1 MPPAFR
7 PFLLALSAAFLLSGT
22 ALGIGFRSSAQ
33 VVVASGV
40 RLRDFEG
47 KGRDTALRALTQQL
61 YARYRDDADFLLLVA
76 NRTTIP
82 ASTPDLGYHF
92 RVANT
97 VAGLGVPKFNAG
109 ANFGQTN
116 TLQGI
121 LYFPRWTLFWRS
133 PLLHELAHGWA
144 NDALPTA
151 ERGHFGF
158 CGAGSQLGGFDMR
171 TLKALGGGLYQAKNR
186 AGRPFG
192 TATNGNDVP
201 YSDFELYLMG
211 LLPANEV
218 RPFACAVGASW
229 VSPAQGIFRA
239 QQMQTLTIADVQRR
253 LGPRLP
259 DARTAPK
266 TFRVLAVLLSEGEPT
281 LAQVRGAE
289 RAVTQIAVQD
299 NHDSTYTFFEATR
312 GRGRLLLLRPKLL
325 EK

>member
-1 MPPAFR
+1 MPAALR
-7 PFLLALSAAFLLSGT
+7 PSITALSVAFLLST
-22 ALGIGFRSSAQ
+22 SASALNLRSSGPL
-33 VVVASGV
+33 VVASGV
-40 RLRDFEG
+40 RLSEFEG
-47 KGRDTALRALTQQL
+47 QGRDTALKKLTQQL
-61 YARYRDDADFLLLVA
+61 YTRYRDDADFLLLVA

-92 RVANT
+92 RVKND
-97 VAGLGVPKFNAG
+97 VSGLGTPKFNSG
-109 ANFGQTN
+109 GTFGKTN

-121 LYFPRWTLFWRS
+121 LYFPRWAMFWRS
-133 PLLHELAHGWA
+133 PLLHELAHQWA

-158 CGAGSQLGGFDMR
+158 CGAGSQLGGFDSK
-171 TLKALGGGLYQAKNR
+171 TLKALGGGLYQAKNL

-192 TATNGNDVP
+192 TASNGNDVP

-211 LLPANEV
+211 LLPASEV
-218 RPFACAVGASW
+218 RPFACALGASW
-229 VSPAQGIFRA
+229 VNQTQGIFRA
-239 QQMQTLTIADVQRR
+239 QQMQTLTITGVQRR